1 MKGSEMRWVTA
12 TNLQQWADTL
22 QARTSFPALVADLIR
37 ATASN
42 ITDIRFPSGDKGQVR
57 GFDGVLEAT
66 GMPPYLPDG
75 RSIWEFGVT
84 DGAAGK
90 ANSDYEKRTEQ
101 VDEAGR
107 KESTFVFVS
116 PRTWDNP
123 KEKLSDWVQAKRE
136 LGEWKDVKHIDGAM
150 LEDWLSVS
158 PAVAARWA
166 RYELR
171 LMPSAGARSIDEFWE
186 EFSNRFSPAL
196 VEQVPLAGRE
206 SQAEELLRG
215 LNEGTS
221 KLAYASDS
229 PDEVLAFAVAAIR
242 RAEPS
247 VRFFLE
253 ARTLIV
259 DTEEAARALAGK
271 EGLIFLPRGQA
282 RGLAGLLSQ
291 YGPTIVSAGSD
302 EKRSNHVLLNRPHSS
317 ALGKAFVAMG
327 FTEQQG
333 YDIARRCG
341 RSLAV
346 LARQRPS
353 GTAERPE
360 WMDSAEP
367 LLPALF
373 AGAWVTSSNA
383 DQAVL
388 CTLAKCAEYEIV
400 EAPLRKLAKLKDP
413 PVDHVGDVWT
423 MRSSVDAFVHLG
435 HLIGPEHLR
444 QFSAAAAEVF
454 SYIPPAPKKDELFR
468 PLSERQDTHSNWLRE
483 GLMTTLLHMA
493 VLHEQADFTVQGT
506 TPQEFVNA
514 IVRGLPGL
522 SNDYRL
528 LASLQDNLA
537 LLAEAAPI
545 PFLEALERLLE
556 GDAAAIK
563 PIFDE
568 HKGFLTPRTYHV
580 GLLWALETIAWD
592 PALLLRSAMCLA
604 RLAAVDPGGSLSNRP
619 INSLRAIFLSWS
631 PNTSARTKQRTAVL
645 AHIVRAV
652 PAIAWPLLAKLL
664 PRSHDTSSPTAT
676 PKFREFGDAEEESLT
691 YGVVWESQA
700 AVVRL
705 ALEQVGQEPDR
716 WATLIG
722 AMSEFPLEPL
732 DKMLS
737 ALDAVLA
744 EVTSEI
750 RFQIWD
756 ALRREANRHRTF
768 ADTDW
773 ALRPEVLS
781 RVDAVIEKFK
791 PDDPLLQSTWLFD
804 DWMPTVPG
812 VAGTVEDPMAPVDA
826 ARSDAI
832 RAIVASSGVQGL
844 ISLAK
849 RVKLPRSV
857 AAAAQSI
864 QLPREQ
870 LAELLRLAVESGDGL
885 DAVSATV
892 IADGFTRFGDS
903 FAADVKDTV
912 VALEVEPSRTA
923 RLLTALDENMRT
935 WDLVNSFGREVN
947 EAYWAQ
953 KHSYS
958 LKGNTEELL
967 FAIEN
972 YASRGRPV
980 AAIETAARRLK
991 EVTSDTLLRL
1001 LDSAIPEINASEGQ
1015 GGTMTAYYLEQV
1027 FEELETR
1034 NDVAPEEL
1042 AKREFAYLPFFG
1054 RRKKPLTLHR
1064 LMVERAGLFME
1075 AICVVFK
1082 AASAEAREVS
1092 ENEQRLAVATYD
1104 LLGSLHLLPG
1114 QAGNNVDGKILL
1126 QWCYEVRDLAKKMDR
1141 VNVTDSRIGHLLA
1154 HAPASQLDGAWPHEA
1169 VRHAVESIASNELEN
1184 GLAVERF
1191 NMRGVYSKGI
1201 GEGGDQERDL
1211 AKQVSA
1217 WADAMQ
1223 DFPRTSAML
1232 LRIAD
1237 GWMRNAEHEDLS
1249 AAKQALRN

>member
-1 MKGSEMRWVTA
+1 MRWVTA

-22 QARTSFPALVADLIR
+22 QARTNFPALVGDLIR
-37 ATASN
+37 ATAAN

-57 GFDGVLEAT
+57 GFDGVLEAA
-66 GMPPYLPDG
+66 GVPPYVPDG

-84 DGAAGK
+84 EGAAGK
-90 ANSDYEKRTEQ
+90 ATSDYEKRTKQ
-101 VDEAGR
+101 VDEAAR
-107 KESTFVFVS
+107 KETTFVFVS
-116 PRTWDNP
+116 PRTWDSP
-123 KEKLSDWVQAKRE
+123 TVKLPDWVQAKRE
-136 LGEWKDVKHIDGAM
+136 QGEWKDVRYIDGAM
-150 LEDWLSVS
+150 LEEWLSAC

-171 LMPSAGARSIDEFWE
+171 LMPSVGARSIDEFWE

-196 VEQVPLAGRE
+196 VEEVLLAGRE
-206 SQAEELLRG
+206 SQGEELLRG
-215 LNEGTS
+215 LNEGTAR
-221 KLAYASDS
+221 LAFAADS

-291 YGPTIVSAGSD
+291 YGPTIVSAGAD
-302 EKRSNHVLLNRPHSS
+302 ERRSNHVLLNRPHIS

-327 FTEQQG
+327 FTEEQG
-333 YDIARRCG
+333 CEIARHCG

-367 LLPALF
+367 LLPALL
-373 AGAWVTSSNA
+373 AGAWATSSNP
-383 DQAVL
+383 DQAIL
-388 CTLAKCAEYEIV
+388 CMLARCAEYEMV

-444 QFSAAAAEVF
+444 QFSAAATEVF
-454 SYIPPAPKKDELFR
+454 SYISPAPKEDELFR
-468 PLSERQDTHSNWLRE
+468 PMSERQDTHSSWLRE
-483 GLMTTLLHMA
+483 GMMTMLLHMA

-506 TPQEFVNA
+506 TPQEFVNG

-580 GLLWALETIAWD
+580 GLLWALETLAWD
-592 PALLLRSAMCLA
+592 PKLLLRSAICLA
-604 RLAAVDPGGSLSNRP
+604 RLAAIDPGGSLSNRP

-631 PNTSARTKQRTAVL
+631 PNTSARAKQRTAVL
-645 AHIVRAV
+645 AHIVKAV
-652 PAIAWPLLAKLL
+652 PAIAWPLLTKLL

-676 PKFREFGDAEEESLT
+676 PKFREFGDAEEEALT

-705 ALEQVGQEPDR
+705 ALEQVGQDPER

-722 AMSEFPLEPL
+722 AMSDFPQESL
-732 DKMLS
+732 DSMLS

-750 RFQIWD
+750 RFPIWD

-773 ALRPEVLS
+773 ALRPEALT
-781 RVDAVIEKFK
+781 RVDAVLEKFK

-812 VAGTVEDPMAPVDA
+812 FGATSDDPMAPVEA
-826 ARSDAI
+826 ARGEAI
-832 RAIVASSGVQGL
+832 QAIAASSGAQGL
-844 ISLAK
+844 IDLAK
-849 RVKLPRSV
+849 RVKLPHSV
-857 AAAAQSI
+857 AVAAQTL

-870 LAELLRLAVESGDGL
+870 LATLLRLAVEAGDGL
-885 DAVSATV
+885 DVVSATI
-892 IADGFTRFGDS
+892 IAEGLTRFGDS
-903 FAADVKDTV
+903 FAIDVRDIV
-912 VALEVEPSRTA
+912 AALEVEPSRTA
-923 RLLTALDENMRT
+923 RLLTALDENMRA
-935 WDLVNSFGREVN
+935 WDVVSSFGREVN
-947 EAYWAQ
+947 EAFWAQ
-953 KHSYS
+953 KHSYAI
-958 LKGNTEELL
+958 KGNTEELL

-972 YASRGRPV
+972 YASRGRPM
-980 AAIETAARRLK
+980 AAIETAVRRLK
-991 EVTSDTLLRL
+991 EVTSETLLRL
-1001 LDSAIPEINASEGQ
+1001 LDSAIPEINASGGR

-1034 NDVAPEEL
+1034 NDIAPEEL

-1075 AICVVFK
+1075 AICAVFK
-1082 AASAEAREVS
+1082 SANAEAREVS
-1092 ENEQRLAVATYD
+1092 ENEHRLAVAAYD
-1104 LLGSLHLLPG
+1104 LLGSLQLLPG
-1114 QAGNNVDGKILL
+1114 QTGNDVDGKTLL
-1126 QWCYEVRDLAKKMDR
+1126 QWCYEVRDLAKEMDR
-1141 VNVTDSRIGHLLA
+1141 VDVTDGRIGHLLA

-1169 VRHAVESIASNELEN
+1169 VRHAIENIASDELEN

-1201 GEGGDQERDL
+1201 GEGGDQERQL
-1211 AKQVSA
+1211 AKQARA
-1217 WADAMQ
+1217 WADATQ
-1223 DFPRTSAML
+1223 NFPRTSAML
-1232 LRIAD
+1232 MRISD
-1237 GWMRNAEHEDLS
+1237 GWMRDAERADVE
-1249 AAKQALRN
+1249 AAKQSLRR

>member
-1 MKGSEMRWVTA
+1 MRWVTA

-22 QARTSFPALVADLIR
+22 QARTNFPALVADLIR
-37 ATASN
+37 ATAAN
-42 ITDIRFPSGDKGQVR
+42 IMDIRFPSGDKGQVR

-66 GMPPYLPDG
+66 GMPPYVPDG

-84 DGAAGK
+84 EGAAGK
-90 ANSDYEKRTEQ
+90 ATSDYEKRTAQ
-101 VDEAGR
+101 ADEAAR
-107 KESTFVFVS
+107 KETTFVFVS

-123 KEKLSDWVQAKRE
+123 TVKLPDWVQAKRE
-136 LGEWKDVKHIDGAM
+136 QRDWKDVKYIDGAM
-150 LEDWLSVS
+150 LEDWLSAC

-206 SQAEELLRG
+206 SQAEGLLRG
-215 LNEGTS
+215 LSEGTS
-221 KLAYASDS
+221 KLAYAADS
-229 PDEVLAFAVAAIR
+229 PDEVLAFAIAAIR
-242 RAEPS
+242 RAEPA

-282 RGLAGLLSQ
+282 RGLAGLLAQ
-291 YGPTIVSAGSD
+291 YGPTIVSAGAD

-327 FTEQQG
+327 FTEEQG
-333 YDIARRCG
+333 YEIAQRCG

-367 LLPALF
+367 LVPALL
-373 AGAWVTSSNA
+373 AGAWATSSNP
-383 DQAVL
+383 DQTIL
-388 CTLAKCAEYEIV
+388 CTLARCAEYEMV

-435 HLIGPEHLR
+435 HLIGAEHLR
-444 QFSAAAAEVF
+444 QFSAAATEVF
-454 SYIPPAPKKDELFR
+454 SYIPPVPKEDELFR
-468 PLSERQDTHSNWLRE
+468 PMSERQDTHSNWLRE
-483 GLMTTLLHMA
+483 GLMTMLLHMA

-506 TPQEFVNA
+506 TPQEFVNG

-556 GDAAAIK
+556 GDCAAIK

-580 GLLWALETIAWD
+580 GLLWALETLAWD
-592 PALLLRSAMCLA
+592 PGLLLRSAMCLA
-604 RLAAVDPGGSLSNRP
+604 RLAAIDPGGSLSNRP

-631 PNTSARTKQRTAVL
+631 PNTSARAKQRTAVL
-645 AHIVRAV
+645 AHIVKAV
-652 PAIAWPLLAKLL
+652 PAIAWPLLTKLL

-676 PKFREFGDAEEESLT
+676 PKFREFGGAEEEALT

-705 ALEQVGQEPDR
+705 ALEQAGQDPDR

-722 AMSEFPLEPL
+722 AMSEFPAESL
-732 DKMLS
+732 DSMLS
-737 ALDAVLA
+737 ALDVVLA
-744 EVTSEI
+744 EVTSES
-750 RFQIWD
+750 RFLIWD

-791 PDDPLLQSTWLFD
+791 PDDPLLQSIWLFD
-804 DWMPTVPG
+804 DWMPPVPG
-812 VAGTVEDPMAPVDA
+812 VAATAEDPMAPVDA
-826 ARSDAI
+826 ARSEAI
-832 RAIVASSGVQGL
+832 RVIVASSGVQGVVE
-844 ISLAK
+844 LAK

-857 AAAAQSI
+857 AVASQSL

-892 IADGFTRFGDS
+892 IAEGLTRFGKS
-903 FAADVKDTV
+903 FANDVQNTV
-912 VALEVEPSRTA
+912 AELTVEPSRTA
-923 RLLTALDENMRT
+923 RLLTGLGENRRT
-935 WDLVNSFGREVN
+935 WDIVSSFGPEVN

-953 KHSYS
+953 KHTYAVA
-958 LKGNTEELL
+958 GDTDELL
-967 FAIEN
+967 FAIES
-972 YASRGRPV
+972 YASRGRPM
-980 AAIETAARRLK
+980 AAIETAVRRLK
-991 EVTSDTLLRL
+991 EVASDTLLRL
-1001 LDSAIPEINASEGQ
+1001 LDSAIPEINASQ
-1015 GGTMTAYYLEQV
+1015 GRLDTMTAYYLEQV
-1027 FEELETR
+1027 FDELGTR
-1034 NDVAPEEL
+1034 NDVVPEAL
-1042 AKREFAYLPFFG
+1042 AKREFAYLPCFS

-1075 AICVVFK
+1075 AICAVFK
-1082 AASAEAREVS
+1082 AANAEAREVS
-1092 ENEQRLAVATYD
+1092 ENEQRLAVAAYD
-1104 LLGSLHLLPG
+1104 LLGSLQLLPG
-1114 QAGNNVDGKILL
+1114 QAGNDVDGKILL
-1126 QWCYEVRDLAKKMDR
+1126 QWCYEVRDLAKEMDR
-1141 VNVTDSRIGHLLA
+1141 VDVTDGRIGHLLA
-1154 HAPASQLDGAWPHEA
+1154 HAPASLLDGAWPHEA
-1169 VRHAVESIASNELEN
+1169 VRFAIESVASDELEN

-1191 NMRGVYSKGI
+1191 NMRGIYSKGI
-1201 GEGGDQERDL
+1201 GEGGDQEREL
-1211 AKQVSA
+1211 ARQTRA

-1232 LRIAD
+1232 MRIAD
-1237 GWMRNAEHEDLS
+1237 GWMHDAEHADVD
-1249 AAKQALRN
+1249 AAKQSLRR

>member
-1 MKGSEMRWVTA
+1 MRWVTA

-22 QARTSFPALVADLIR
+22 QARTNFPALVADLIR

-57 GFDGVLEAT
+57 GFDGMLEAT
-66 GMPPYLPDG
+66 GMPPYVPDG

-84 DGAAGK
+84 DGAVGK
-90 ANSDYEKRTEQ
+90 ASSDYEKRTEQ
-101 VDEAGR
+101 VDEAAR

-123 KEKLSDWVQAKRE
+123 KEKLSDWAQAKHER
-136 LGEWKDVKHIDGAM
+136 GEWKDVRYIDGAM
-150 LEDWLSVS
+150 LEDWLSAC

-171 LMPSAGARSIDEFWE
+171 LMPSAGARSVDEFWE

-215 LNEGTS
+215 LNEGVGR
-221 KLAYASDS
+221 LAYAADS

-259 DTEEAARALAGK
+259 DTEDAARALAGR

-291 YGPTIVSAGSD
+291 YGPTIVSAGAD

-317 ALGKAFVAMG
+317 ALGKAFVGMG

-341 RSLAV
+341 RSLAI

-367 LLPALF
+367 LLPALL

-383 DQAVL
+383 DQVVL

-413 PVDHVGDVWT
+413 PVDHVSDVWT

-444 QFSAAAAEVF
+444 QFSAVATEVF
-454 SYIPPAPKKDELFR
+454 SHIQPAPKEDELFR

-483 GLMTTLLHMA
+483 GLMTMLLHMA
-493 VLHEQADFTVQGT
+493 VLHEQADFTVPGT
-506 TPQEFVNA
+506 TPQEYVNG

-545 PFLEALERLLE
+545 PFLEALECLLE

-580 GLLWALETIAWD
+580 GLLWALETLAWD
-592 PALLLRSAMCLA
+592 PVLLLRSAMCLA
-604 RLAAVDPGGSLSNRP
+604 RLAAIDPGGSLSNRP

-631 PNTSARTKQRTAVL
+631 PNTSARAKQRTAVL

-652 PAIAWPLLAKLL
+652 PDVAWPLLTKLL
-664 PRSHDTSSPTAT
+664 PRSHDTSSPTAA
-676 PKFREFGDAEEESLT
+676 PKFREFGDAEAEALT

-716 WATLIG
+716 WATLIE
-722 AMSEFPLEPL
+722 AMSEFPPESL
-732 DKMLS
+732 DSMLS
-737 ALDAVLA
+737 ALDVVLA
-744 EVTSEI
+744 KVSSEI
-750 RFQIWD
+750 GFPMWD
-756 ALRREANRHRTF
+756 ALRREANRHRAF
-768 ADTDW
+768 SDTDW
-773 ALRPEVLS
+773 ALTPEALT
-781 RVDAVIEKFK
+781 RVDAVVEKFK

-812 VAGTVEDPMAPVDA
+812 LAATADDPMTPVEA

-832 RAIVASSGVQGL
+832 RAIAASSGVQGL
-844 ISLAK
+844 VDLAK
-849 RVKLPRSV
+849 RVKLPHIVAV
-857 AAAAQSI
+857 AAQAL
-864 QLPREQ
+864 QLPRKQ
-870 LAELLRLAVESGDGL
+870 LAKLLRLAVETGDGL
-885 DAVSATV
+885 DAMSATV
-892 IADGFTRFGDS
+892 IAEGLTRFGDS
-903 FAADVKDTV
+903 FAADVQDTV
-912 VALEVEPSRTA
+912 AALEVEASRTA
-923 RLLTALDENMRT
+923 RLLTALNENMGT
-935 WDLVNSFGREVN
+935 WDVVSSFGREVN
-947 EAYWAQ
+947 EAYWAK

-958 LKGNTEELL
+958 IKGNTEELL
-967 FAIEN
+967 FAIES
-972 YASRGRPV
+972 YASRGRPM
-980 AAIETAARRLK
+980 AAIEATVGRLK
-991 EVTSDTLLRL
+991 EVASDTLLRL
-1001 LDSAIPEINASEGQ
+1001 LDSAIPEINTSEGR

-1042 AKREFAYLPFFG
+1042 AKREFAYLPFFSQ
-1054 RRKKPLTLHR
+1054 RKKPLTLHQ

-1075 AICVVFK
+1075 AICAVFK
-1082 AASAEAREVS
+1082 PESAEAREVS
-1092 ENEQRLAVATYD
+1092 ENEERLAVAAYD
-1104 LLGSLHLLPG
+1104 LLEGLRLLPG
-1114 QAGNNVDGKILL
+1114 QVGDDVDGKALL
-1126 QWCYEVRDLAKKMDR
+1126 HWCSEVRKLAGDMDR
-1141 VNVTDSRIGHLLA
+1141 VDVTDGRIGHLLA
-1154 HAPASQLDGAWPHEA
+1154 HAPASLADGAWPHEA
-1169 VRHAVESIASNELEN
+1169 VRYAIESIASDKLEN
-1184 GLAVERF
+1184 GLVIERF
-1191 NMRGVYSKGI
+1191 NMRGVYGKAI
-1201 GEGGDQERDL
+1201 GEGGDQERAL
-1211 AKQVSA
+1211 AKQA
-1217 WADAMQ
+1217 GDWAGAMP
-1223 DFPRTSAML
+1223 DCPRTAAML
-1232 LRIAD
+1232 MRIAD
-1237 GWMRNAEHEDLS
+1237 GWIRDAAHADLS
-1249 AAKQALRN
+1249 AAKRALRD